1 MAVAMVLAVA
11 LSLFLFVALPS
22 GMATLVGK
30 GTDSRFVI
38 NLSAGLTR
46 IAILIGYMIAMSFV
60 PDIKRVFMYHGAE
73 HKTVYCN
80 EAGLE
85 LTPENARRF
94 SRLHPRCGTAFL
106 FLVMFISILIGAV
119 ADQVLFAL
127 FGIEKL
133 TFLGR
138 ILRSLLTLPIVT
150 GVSYEVLK
158 GLAHA
163 GDSVIVRILRWPG
176 MMLQYLTTR
185 EPDDS
190 MLEVAIASMKAA
202 KAVLRTTART
212 LTQRIRLRRERG
224 KSPNRRATD
233 RRTKTRLTKRGKT
246 KKNRKRSRKRSRK
259 RRRRERREEGRCFR
273 VTIREALRLAEA
285 RLEQAGVPDA
295 DVDAAYLLASVLKED
310 TLAMRINGHRE
321 LAAPQRAA
329 FDALC
334 DRRAAR
340 EPLQYILGETEFMGL
355 TFHVEPGVLI
365 PRADTEILV
374 EKALECMKPG
384 ARVLDIGTGSGAIAV
399 SLAKLGRQAQV
410 TAVDVSDR
418 ALEIA
423 RRNAE
428 RNGAAVEFVKSDCFS
443 ALKGR
448 KYDMIVSN
456 PPYISEDEM
465 RGLMPAGHAQSRS
478 WRFSA
483 ARTGLIFTGAS
494 AGKRRNT

>member
-1 MAVAMVLAVA
+1 MTIFDFLTMLGS

-46 IAILIGYMIAMSFV
+46 IAILVGYMIAISFV
-60 PDIKRVFMYHGAE
+60 PDIRRVFMYHGAE

-202 KAVLRTTART
+202 KAGPAHY
-212 LTQRIRLRRERG
+212 RENLDANVYVYG
-224 KSPNRRATD
+224 AKE
-233 RRTKTRLTKRGKT
+233 
-246 KKNRKRSRKRSRK
+246 KKPEPADDEQANEK
-259 RRRRERREEGRCFR
+259 
-273 VTIREALRLAEA
+273 APAEA
-285 RLEQAGVPDA
+285 REDEKEVE
-295 DVDAAYLLASVLKED
+295 KED
-310 TLAMRINGHRE
+310 
-321 LAAPQRAA
+321 
-329 FDALC
+329 
-334 DRRAAR
+334 
-340 EPLQYILGETEFMGL
+340 
-355 TFHVEPGVLI
+355 
-365 PRADTEILV
+365 
-374 EKALECMKPG
+374 EK
-384 ARVLDIGTGSGAIAV
+384 
-399 SLAKLGRQAQV
+399 
-410 TAVDVSDR
+410 
-418 ALEIA
+418 
-423 RRNAE
+423 N
-428 RNGAAVEFVKSDCFS
+428 
-443 ALKGR
+443 
-448 KYDMIVSN
+448 
-456 PPYISEDEM
+456 DEKKD
-465 RGLMPAGHAQSRS
+465 
-478 WRFSA
+478 
-483 ARTGLIFTGAS
+483 GAS
-494 AGKRRNT
+494 A